1 MLPVGRSPNVVKRSN
16 CELGSLGSYFFLLLF
31 AWRTRLMTATMSVQ
45 NWKISSH
52 VTSITVTPSLTIGGK
67 RSISPPKRFEGTAYR
82 GTDSTWNSV
91 AQDMTDCKQKTV
103 FSEVEDI
110 SAICK
115 RAAALCRAQ
124 PPKAALSES
133 QRGLHTQFTNKP
145 LRLTFVRHLSTV
157 E

>member
-1 MLPVGRSPNVVKRSN
+1 
-16 CELGSLGSYFFLLLF
+16 
-31 AWRTRLMTATMSVQ
+31 MTATMSVQ

-82 GTDSTWNSV
+82 GTDSTWNSI
-91 AQDMTDCKQKTV
+91 AQDMTDCKHKTV

-124 PPKAALSES
+124 PPKAAFSES